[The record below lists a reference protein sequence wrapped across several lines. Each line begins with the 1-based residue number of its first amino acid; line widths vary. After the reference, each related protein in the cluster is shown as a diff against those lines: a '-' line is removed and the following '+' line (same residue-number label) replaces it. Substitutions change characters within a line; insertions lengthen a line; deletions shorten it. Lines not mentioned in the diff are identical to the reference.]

1 MAARRLSDSEKQDL
15 VGRYKAG
22 ESTAALAEAFGCSSN
37 TVSRTV
43 KALLPP
49 EAYAALKASRQKGG
63 TVVAVAQPL
72 LEIPLLEI
80 PLLEIPPLEVP
91 PLEVAP
97 ISSTDA
103 EPISADEASTAEMG
117 SAEEDDNPEPS
128 VGEFSTEESGTLALD
143 DAADFA
149 EESDD
154 QGAGVEQPV
163 PMDVFTELVPLIG
176 VAGLSGSAP
185 IETQPLSPGVLPGSV
200 YMLVDKVVELD
211 ARPLRDFPELGAL
224 DSVDQDRQGLV
235 LFSNPRA
242 AKRQCGRSQRVIKVP
257 DTTVFERTSSYLLKR
272 GITRL
277 VMEGTVVALD
287 A

>member
-80 PLLEIPPLEVP
+80 P

-97 ISSTDA
+97 NSSTDA
-103 EPISADEASTAEMG
+103 EPISSDEAQQLMPHQRKTTIQSLLLE
-117 SAEEDDNPEPS
+117 SSLRKNP
-128 VGEFSTEESGTLALD
+128 A
-143 DAADFA
+143 
-149 EESDD
+149 
-154 QGAGVEQPV
+154 
-163 PMDVFTELVPLIG
+163 
-176 VAGLSGSAP
+176 
-185 IETQPLSPGVLPGSV
+185 
-200 YMLVDKVVELD
+200 
-211 ARPLRDFPELGAL
+211 PLRLMMPPIL
-224 DSVDQDRQGLV
+224 
-235 LFSNPRA
+235 PRSRMIKA
-242 AKRQCGRSQRVIKVP
+242 QVWSSLSLWTCSRSWYR
-257 DTTVFERTSSYLLKR
+257 
-272 GITRL
+272 
-277 VMEGTVVALD
+277 
-287 A
+287 

>member
-72 LEIPLLEI
+72 LEIP
-80 PLLEIPPLEVP
+80 PLEVSP
-91 PLEVAP
+91 LEVSPLEVAP
-97 ISSTDA
+97 NSTTDP
-103 EPISADEASTAEMG
+103 EPISTVDAS
-117 SAEEDDNPEPS
+117 SEEDHKPESS
-128 VGEFSTEESGTLALD
+128 VGEFSTEESSTLALD

-154 QGAGVEQPV
+154 QGSGVEQPV

-224 DSVDQDRQGLV
+224 DSVDQDRQGLF

>member
-22 ESTAALAEAFGCSSN
+22 ESTAALAESFGCSPN

-63 TVVAVAQPL
+63 TVAVAAQPL
-72 LEIPLLEI
+72 LEIP
-80 PLLEIPPLEVP
+80 PLDVP
-91 PLEVAP
+91 
-97 ISSTDA
+97 SSVDA
-103 EPISADEASTAEMG
+103 ASAESATPETSAEELSADES
-117 SAEEDDNPEPS
+117 SS
-128 VGEFSTEESGTLALD
+128 LALD

-149 EESDD
+149 EASDD
-154 QGAGVEQPV
+154 QGSALEELV

-185 IETQPLSPGVLPGSV
+185 METQPLSPGVLPDSV

-211 ARPLRDFPELGAL
+211 ARPLRDFPELGPL
-224 DSVDQDRQGLV
+224 DTVDQDRQGLF
-235 LFSNPRA
+235 LFANPRA

-257 DTTVFERTSSYLLKR
+257 DTTIFERTSSYLLKR

>member
-22 ESTAALAEAFGCSSN
+22 ESTAALAESFGCSPN

-43 KALLPP
+43 KSLLPP

-63 TVVAVAQPL
+63 TVAVAP
-72 LEIPLLEI
+72 

-91 PLEVAP
+91 STMDAASVQAD
-97 ISSTDA
+97 SS
-103 EPISADEASTAEMG
+103 EASA
-117 SAEEDDNPEPS
+117 
-128 VGEFSTEESGTLALD
+128 GEFAAEDSSILALD

-154 QGAGVEQPV
+154 QDADPEEPV

-185 IETQPLSPGVLPGSV
+185 VETQPLSPGVLPESV

-211 ARPLRDFPELGAL
+211 ARPLRDFPELGPL
-224 DSVDQDRQGLV
+224 DTVDQDRQGLF
-235 LFSNPRA
+235 LFSNPRT

>member
-22 ESTAALAEAFGCSSN
+22 ESTAALAESFGCSPN

-63 TVVAVAQPL
+63 TVAVAP
-72 LEIPLLEI
+72 

-91 PLEVAP
+91 STMDAASVQADPSEV
-97 ISSTDA
+97 
-103 EPISADEASTAEMG
+103 SA
-117 SAEEDDNPEPS
+117 
-128 VGEFSTEESGTLALD
+128 GEFAAEDPSNLALD

-154 QGAGVEQPV
+154 QEADPEEPV

-185 IETQPLSPGVLPGSV
+185 METQPLSPGVLPDSV

-211 ARPLRDFPELGAL
+211 ARPLRDFPELGPL
-224 DSVDQDRQGLV
+224 DSIDQDRQGLF

>member
-1 MAARRLSDSEKQDL
+1 
-15 VGRYKAG
+15 
-22 ESTAALAEAFGCSSN
+22 
-37 TVSRTV
+37 VSRTV

-63 TVVAVAQPL
+63 TVAVAAQPL
-72 LEIPLLEI
+72 LEIP
-80 PLLEIPPLEVP
+80 PLDVP
-91 PLEVAP
+91 
-97 ISSTDA
+97 SSVDA
-103 EPISADEASTAEMG
+103 ASAESATPETSAEELSADES
-117 SAEEDDNPEPS
+117 SS
-128 VGEFSTEESGTLALD
+128 LALD
-143 DAADFA
+143 DASDFA
-149 EESDD
+149 EASDD
-154 QGAGVEQPV
+154 QGSALEELV

-185 IETQPLSPGVLPGSV
+185 METQPLSPGVLPDSV

-211 ARPLRDFPELGAL
+211 ARPLRDFPELGPL
-224 DSVDQDRQGLV
+224 DTVDQDRQGLF
-235 LFSNPRA
+235 LFANPRA

>member
-22 ESTAALAEAFGCSSN
+22 ESTAALAESFGCSPN

-63 TVVAVAQPL
+63 TVAVAAQPL
-72 LEIPLLEI
+72 LEIP
-80 PLLEIPPLEVP
+80 PLDVP
-91 PLEVAP
+91 
-97 ISSTDA
+97 SSVDA
-103 EPISADEASTAEMG
+103 ASAETATPES
-117 SAEEDDNPEPS
+117 SAEELSEDE
-128 VGEFSTEESGTLALD
+128 STSLALD

-149 EESDD
+149 EASDD
-154 QGAGVEQPV
+154 QGSALEEFV

-185 IETQPLSPGVLPGSV
+185 METQPLSPGVLPDSV

-211 ARPLRDFPELGAL
+211 ARPLRDFPELGPL
-224 DSVDQDRQGLV
+224 DTVDQDRQGLF
-235 LFSNPRA
+235 LFANPRA

>member
-22 ESTAALAEAFGCSSN
+22 ESTAALAESFGCSPN

-63 TVVAVAQPL
+63 TAVAASQ
-72 LEIPLLEI
+72 
-80 PLLEIPPLEVP
+80 PLLEIPPLDG
-91 PLEVAP
+91 L
-97 ISSTDA
+97 STVDL
-103 EPISADEASTAEMG
+103 PSVQIDTPEASAG
-117 SAEEDDNPEPS
+117 DFSAEEASN
-128 VGEFSTEESGTLALD
+128 LALD

-149 EESDD
+149 EVSDD
-154 QGAGVEQPV
+154 QGTALEEPAS
-163 PMDVFTELVPLIG
+163 MDVFTELVPLIG

-185 IETQPLSPGVLPGSV
+185 METQPLSPGVLPDSV

-211 ARPLRDFPELGAL
+211 ARPLRDFPELGPL
-224 DSVDQDRQGLV
+224 DTADQDRQGLF
-235 LFSNPRA
+235 LFANPRA

>member
-72 LEIPLLEI
+72 LEIP
-80 PLLEIPPLEVP
+80 PLEVSP
-91 PLEVAP
+91 LEVLPLEVAP
-97 ISSTDA
+97 NSSTDA
-103 EPISADEASTAEMG
+103 EPISTVVPS
-117 SAEEDDNPEPS
+117 SEEDHKPESS
-128 VGEFSTEESGTLALD
+128 VGEFSKEESSTLALD

-154 QGAGVEQPV
+154 QGSGVEEPV

-224 DSVDQDRQGLV
+224 DSVDQDRQGLF

>member
-22 ESTAALAEAFGCSSN
+22 ESTAALAESFGCSPN

-63 TVVAVAQPL
+63 TAVAASQPL
-72 LEIPLLEI
+72 I
-80 PLLEIPPLEVP
+80 EIPPLDGP
-91 PLEVAP
+91 
-97 ISSTDA
+97 STVDL
-103 EPISADEASTAEMG
+103 PSVHIDTPEASAGEF
-117 SAEEDDNPEPS
+117 SAEEASN
-128 VGEFSTEESGTLALD
+128 LALD

-149 EESDD
+149 ELSDD
-154 QGAGVEQPV
+154 QGTALEEPA

-185 IETQPLSPGVLPGSV
+185 METQPLSPGVLPDSV

-211 ARPLRDFPELGAL
+211 ARPLRDFPELGPL
-224 DSVDQDRQGLV
+224 DTADQDRQGLF
-235 LFSNPRA
+235 LFTNPRA

>member
-63 TVVAVAQPL
+63 TVVSVAQ
-72 LEIPLLEI
+72 
-80 PLLEIPPLEVP
+80 PLLEIPPLEVSP
-91 PLEVAP
+91 LEVSPLEVAP
-97 ISSTDA
+97 NSSTDA
-103 EPISADEASTAEMG
+103 EPISTVVPS
-117 SAEEDDNPEPS
+117 SEEDHKPESS
-128 VGEFSTEESGTLALD
+128 VGEFSKEESSTLALD

-154 QGAGVEQPV
+154 QGSGVEEPV

-224 DSVDQDRQGLV
+224 DSVDQDRQGLF

>member
-63 TVVAVAQPL
+63 TAVAASQ
-72 LEIPLLEI
+72 
-80 PLLEIPPLEVP
+80 PLLEIPPLDVP
-91 PLEVAP
+91 
-97 ISSTDA
+97 STVDVPSVQIDTPA
-103 EPISADEASTAEMG
+103 A
-117 SAEEDDNPEPS
+117 SAEE
-128 VGEFSTEESGTLALD
+128 FSAEESSNLALD

-149 EESDD
+149 EASDD
-154 QGAGVEQPV
+154 QGTAFEEPA

-185 IETQPLSPGVLPGSV
+185 METQPLSRGVLPDSV

-211 ARPLRDFPELGAL
+211 ARPLRDFPELGPL
-224 DSVDQDRQGLV
+224 DTADQDRQGLF
-235 LFSNPRA
+235 LFANPRA

-257 DTTVFERTSSYLLKR
+257 DTAVFERTSSYLLKR

>member
-63 TVVAVAQPL
+63 TVVAVLQQ
-72 LEIPLLEI
+72 
-80 PLLEIPPLEVP
+80 PLLEIPPLEV
-91 PLEVAP
+91 AP
-97 ISSTDA
+97 NSSTDA
-103 EPISADEASTAEMG
+103 EPISSDEASTADA
-117 SAEEDDNPEPS
+117 SSEEDDKPESS
-128 VGEFSTEESGTLALD
+128 VGELSTEESSSLALD

-154 QGAGVEQPV
+154 QGSGVEQPV

-224 DSVDQDRQGLV
+224 DSVDQDRQGLF

>member
-72 LEIPLLEI
+72 LEIP
-80 PLLEIPPLEVP
+80 PLEVP

-97 ISSTDA
+97 NSSTDA
-103 EPISADEASTAEMG
+103 EPISSDEASTANASSEK
-117 SAEEDDNPEPS
+117 DNNPESS
-128 VGEFSTEESGTLALD
+128 VGEFSTEESSTLALD

-185 IETQPLSPGVLPGSV
+185 IETQPLGPGVLPGSV

-224 DSVDQDRQGLV
+224 DSVDQDRQGLF

>member
-72 LEIPLLEI
+72 LEIP
-80 PLLEIPPLEVP
+80 PLEVSP
-91 PLEVAP
+91 LEVSPLEVAP
-97 ISSTDA
+97 NSSTDA
-103 EPISADEASTAEMG
+103 EPISTVDAS
-117 SAEEDDNPEPS
+117 SEEDHKPESS
-128 VGEFSTEESGTLALD
+128 VGEFSTDESSTLALD

-154 QGAGVEQPV
+154 QGSGVEQPV

-224 DSVDQDRQGLV
+224 DSVDQDRQGLF

>member
-72 LEIPLLEI
+72 LEIPPLDI

-97 ISSTDA
+97 NSSTDA
-103 EPISADEASTAEMG
+103 SSEEMDSAT
-117 SAEEDDNPEPS
+117 
-128 VGEFSTEESGTLALD
+128 
-143 DAADFA
+143 
-149 EESDD
+149 
-154 QGAGVEQPV
+154 
-163 PMDVFTELVPLIG
+163 
-176 VAGLSGSAP
+176 
-185 IETQPLSPGVLPGSV
+185 
-200 YMLVDKVVELD
+200 VELLE
-211 ARPLRDFPELGAL
+211 AT
-224 DSVDQDRQGLV
+224 
-235 LFSNPRA
+235 SNGGISSKGCATATTIPPFCLLAFNA
-242 AKRQCGRSQRVIKVP
+242 A
-257 DTTVFERTSSYLLKR
+257 
-272 GITRL
+272 
-277 VMEGTVVALD
+277 
-287 A
+287 

>member
-22 ESTAALAEAFGCSSN
+22 ESTAALAESFGCSPN

-63 TVVAVAQPL
+63 TAVVASQ
-72 LEIPLLEI
+72 
-80 PLLEIPPLEVP
+80 PLLEIPPLDG
-91 PLEVAP
+91 L
-97 ISSTDA
+97 STVDL
-103 EPISADEASTAEMG
+103 PSVQIDTPEASAGEF
-117 SAEEDDNPEPS
+117 SAEEASN
-128 VGEFSTEESGTLALD
+128 LALD

-154 QGAGVEQPV
+154 QGTAFEEPA
-163 PMDVFTELVPLIG
+163 PMDVFTELVPLMG

-185 IETQPLSPGVLPGSV
+185 METQPLSPGVLPDSV

-211 ARPLRDFPELGAL
+211 ARPLRDFPELGPL
-224 DSVDQDRQGLV
+224 DTADQDRQGLF
-235 LFSNPRA
+235 LFANPRA

>member
-72 LEIPLLEI
+72 LEIP
-80 PLLEIPPLEVP
+80 PLEVSP
-91 PLEVAP
+91 LEVSPLEVAP
-97 ISSTDA
+97 NSTTDP
-103 EPISADEASTAEMG
+103 EPISTVDAS
-117 SAEEDDNPEPS
+117 SEEDHKPESS
-128 VGEFSTEESGTLALD
+128 VGEFSSDESSTLALD

-154 QGAGVEQPV
+154 QGSGVEEPV

-224 DSVDQDRQGLV
+224 DSVDQDRQGLF

>member
-80 PLLEIPPLEVP
+80 PPLEVP

-97 ISSTDA
+97 NSSA
-103 EPISADEASTAEMG
+103 NEASTADA
-117 SAEEDDNPEPS
+117 SLEEDDNLESS
-128 VGEFSTEESGTLALD
+128 VGEFSTEESSTLALD

-154 QGAGVEQPV
+154 QGSGVEQPV

-224 DSVDQDRQGLV
+224 DSVDQDRQGLF

>member
-1 MAARRLSDSEKQDL
+1 MAARRLSDSEKQEL

-22 ESTAALAEAFGCSSN
+22 ESTAALAETFGCSPN

-63 TVVAVAQPL
+63 TVAVAAQPL
-72 LEIPLLEI
+72 LEIP
-80 PLLEIPPLEVP
+80 PLDVP
-91 PLEVAP
+91 SRV
-97 ISSTDA
+97 DA
-103 EPISADEASTAEMG
+103 ASAESATPETSAEELSADES
-117 SAEEDDNPEPS
+117 SS
-128 VGEFSTEESGTLALD
+128 LALD

-149 EESDD
+149 EASDD
-154 QGAGVEQPV
+154 QGSALEELV

-185 IETQPLSPGVLPGSV
+185 METQPLSPGVLPDSV

-211 ARPLRDFPELGAL
+211 ARPLRDFPELGPL
-224 DSVDQDRQGLV
+224 DTVDQDRQGLF
-235 LFSNPRA
+235 LFANPRA

>member
-63 TVVAVAQPL
+63 TMVAVAQPL
-72 LEIPLLEI
+72 LEIPPLDI

-97 ISSTDA
+97 NSSADASST
-103 EPISADEASTAEMG
+103 ADVS
-117 SAEEDDNPEPS
+117 SEEDDKPES
-128 VGEFSTEESGTLALD
+128 SDGEFSTEESSTLALD

-154 QGAGVEQPV
+154 QGSGVEQPV

-224 DSVDQDRQGLV
+224 DSVDQDRQGLF

>member
-72 LEIPLLEI
+72 LEIP
-80 PLLEIPPLEVP
+80 PLEVSP
-91 PLEVAP
+91 LEVLPLEVAP
-97 ISSTDA
+97 NSSTDA
-103 EPISADEASTAEMG
+103 EPISTVDAS
-117 SAEEDDNPEPS
+117 SEEDHKPESS
-128 VGEFSTEESGTLALD
+128 VGEFSTEESSTLALD

-154 QGAGVEQPV
+154 QGSGVEEPV

-224 DSVDQDRQGLV
+224 DSVDQDRQGLF

>member
-72 LEIPLLEI
+72 LEIPPLDI

-97 ISSTDA
+97 NSSA
-103 EPISADEASTAEMG
+103 NEASTADA
-117 SAEEDDNPEPS
+117 SSEEDDKPESS
-128 VGEFSTEESGTLALD
+128 VGEFSTEESSTLALD

-154 QGAGVEQPV
+154 QGSGVEQPV

-224 DSVDQDRQGLV
+224 DSVDQDRQGLF

>member
-22 ESTAALAEAFGCSSN
+22 ESTAALAESFGCSPN

-63 TVVAVAQPL
+63 TVAVAP
-72 LEIPLLEI
+72 

-91 PLEVAP
+91 STMDAASVQADPSEV
-97 ISSTDA
+97 
-103 EPISADEASTAEMG
+103 SA
-117 SAEEDDNPEPS
+117 
-128 VGEFSTEESGTLALD
+128 GEFAAEDSSNLALD

-154 QGAGVEQPV
+154 QEADPEEPV

-185 IETQPLSPGVLPGSV
+185 METQPLSPGVLPDSV

-211 ARPLRDFPELGAL
+211 ARPLRDFPELGPL
-224 DSVDQDRQGLV
+224 DTVDQDRQGLF

>member
-1 MAARRLSDSEKQDL
+1 MAARRLSDSEKQEL

-22 ESTAALAEAFGCSSN
+22 ESTAALAETFGCSPN

-63 TVVAVAQPL
+63 TVAVAA
-72 LEIPLLEI
+72 

-91 PLEVAP
+91 
-97 ISSTDA
+97 STMDA
-103 EPISADEASTAEMG
+103 ASVQADPSEASA
-117 SAEEDDNPEPS
+117 
-128 VGEFSTEESGTLALD
+128 GEFAAEDSSNLALD

-154 QGAGVEQPV
+154 QGTAFEEPA
-163 PMDVFTELVPLIG
+163 PIDVFTELVPLIG

-185 IETQPLSPGVLPGSV
+185 METQPLSPGVLPDSV

-211 ARPLRDFPELGAL
+211 ARPLRDFPELGPL
-224 DSVDQDRQGLV
+224 DTVDQDRQGLF
-235 LFSNPRA
+235 LFSNPRT

>member
-1 MAARRLSDSEKQDL
+1 MAARRLSDSEKQEL

-22 ESTAALAEAFGCSSN
+22 ESTAALAETFGCSPN

-63 TVVAVAQPL
+63 TVAVAAQPL
-72 LEIPLLEI
+72 LEIP
-80 PLLEIPPLEVP
+80 PLDV
-91 PLEVAP
+91 
-97 ISSTDA
+97 SSSVDA
-103 EPISADEASTAEMG
+103 ASAESATPETSAEELSADES
-117 SAEEDDNPEPS
+117 SS
-128 VGEFSTEESGTLALD
+128 LALD

-149 EESDD
+149 EASDD
-154 QGAGVEQPV
+154 QGSALEELV

-185 IETQPLSPGVLPGSV
+185 METQPLSPGVLPGSV

-211 ARPLRDFPELGAL
+211 ARPLRDFPELGPL
-224 DSVDQDRQGLV
+224 DTVYQDRQGLF
-235 LFSNPRA
+235 LFANPRA

>member
-72 LEIPLLEI
+72 LEIP
-80 PLLEIPPLEVP
+80 PLEVSP
-91 PLEVAP
+91 LEVSPLEVAP
-97 ISSTDA
+97 NSTTDP
-103 EPISADEASTAEMG
+103 EPISTVDAS
-117 SAEEDDNPEPS
+117 SEEDHKPESS
-128 VGEFSTEESGTLALD
+128 VGEFSTDESSTLALD

-154 QGAGVEQPV
+154 QGSGVEEPV

-224 DSVDQDRQGLV
+224 DSVDQDRQGLF

>member
-72 LEIPLLEI
+72 LEIP
-80 PLLEIPPLEVP
+80 PLEVSP
-91 PLEVAP
+91 LEVSPLEVAP
-97 ISSTDA
+97 NSSTDA
-103 EPISADEASTAEMG
+103 EPISTVVPS
-117 SAEEDDNPEPS
+117 SEEDHKPESS
-128 VGEFSTEESGTLALD
+128 VGEFSSDESSTLALD

-154 QGAGVEQPV
+154 QGSGVEQPV

-224 DSVDQDRQGLV
+224 DSVDQDRQGLF

>member
-72 LEIPLLEI
+72 LEIT
-80 PLLEIPPLEVP
+80 PLEVP
-91 PLEVAP
+91 PLEVALN
-97 ISSTDA
+97 SSTDA
-103 EPISADEASTAEMG
+103 EPISAEEASTADA
-117 SAEEDDNPEPS
+117 SSEEDDNPESS
-128 VGEFSTEESGTLALD
+128 VEEFSTEESITLALD

-154 QGAGVEQPV
+154 QGSGVEQPV

-224 DSVDQDRQGLV
+224 DSVDQDRQGLF

>member
-72 LEIPLLEI
+72 LEIP
-80 PLLEIPPLEVP
+80 PLEVSP
-91 PLEVAP
+91 LEVLPLEVAP
-97 ISSTDA
+97 NSSTDA
-103 EPISADEASTAEMG
+103 EPISTVVPS
-117 SAEEDDNPEPS
+117 SEEDHKPESS
-128 VGEFSTEESGTLALD
+128 VGEFSSDESSTLALD

-154 QGAGVEQPV
+154 QGSGVEEPV

-224 DSVDQDRQGLV
+224 DSVDQDRQGLF

>member
-63 TVVAVAQPL
+63 TVVAVAQPM
-72 LEIPLLEI
+72 LEIPLV
-80 PLLEIPPLEVP
+80 EIPPLEV
-91 PLEVAP
+91 AP
-97 ISSTDA
+97 NSSTDA
-103 EPISADEASTAEMG
+103 EPISSDEASTADASSEK
-117 SAEEDDNPEPS
+117 DNNPESS
-128 VGEFSTEESGTLALD
+128 VGEFSTEESSTLALD

-224 DSVDQDRQGLV
+224 DSVDQDRQGLF

>member
-22 ESTAALAEAFGCSSN
+22 ESTPALAEAFGCSSN

-80 PLLEIPPLEVP
+80 PPLEIPPMEVP

-97 ISSTDA
+97 NSSTDA
-103 EPISADEASTAEMG
+103 EPISADEASTADA
-117 SAEEDDNPEPS
+117 SSEEDDNPESS
-128 VGEFSTEESGTLALD
+128 VGEFSTEESSTLALD

-224 DSVDQDRQGLV
+224 DSVDQDRQGLF

>member
-22 ESTAALAEAFGCSSN
+22 ESTAALAETFGCSPN

-63 TVVAVAQPL
+63 TVAVAAQPL
-72 LEIPLLEI
+72 LEIP
-80 PLLEIPPLEVP
+80 PLDVP
-91 PLEVAP
+91 
-97 ISSTDA
+97 SSVDA
-103 EPISADEASTAEMG
+103 ASAESATPETSAEELSADES
-117 SAEEDDNPEPS
+117 SS
-128 VGEFSTEESGTLALD
+128 LALD

-149 EESDD
+149 EASDD
-154 QGAGVEQPV
+154 QGSALEELV

-185 IETQPLSPGVLPGSV
+185 METQPLSPGVLPDSV

-211 ARPLRDFPELGAL
+211 ARPLRDFPELGPL
-224 DSVDQDRQGLV
+224 DTVDQDRQGLF
-235 LFSNPRA
+235 LFANPRA